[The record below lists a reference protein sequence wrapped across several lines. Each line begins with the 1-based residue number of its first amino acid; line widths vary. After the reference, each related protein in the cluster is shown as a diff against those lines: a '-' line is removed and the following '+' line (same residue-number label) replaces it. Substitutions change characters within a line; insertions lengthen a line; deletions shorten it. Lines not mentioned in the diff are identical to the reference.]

1 MSLKRVSFAVKNA
14 IVLRDNREMYRHL
27 VAAERLPP
35 EELEALQASRAIAH
49 ARFAFENTSY
59 YRDRYSDAGFTID
72 DLRDPAAFI
81 ELPVIDKTE
90 VREHFEG
97 FRSAEANE
105 FNSKVSATGGSTGQP
120 LRLLRD
126 LRTPTRTIE
135 WRLFDWWGVHPSDDL
150 AIVYR
155 QVRNRREDL
164 RHNIQWWPT
173 RRFQLDA
180 YRMDTAHVDEFLA
193 TWAKVKP
200 SILIGYV
207 GAVADLA
214 QMIGARGITVNPPCA
229 IGLTAS
235 PVTQA
240 QRDAIE
246 AVFHGPVYDHY
257 RSSEIPWMA
266 GECEE
271 RNGLHTFADVRKI
284 EIIGHNGLA
293 VEPGTIGEVIATDLT
308 NRVFPLIRYRLG
320 DNTTPIAGVCACGRT
335 LPRIA
340 PVSGRVVEAL
350 HMPDGQIVA
359 GVGMTQSFSRVPSAV
374 RQFQIHQQIDYSIVV
389 RCVPGADP
397 DALVVIDRAIED
409 LRIIIADK
417 VPIRL
422 ELLERIPHIGGKFRY
437 IMSDVA

>member
-1 MSLKRVSFAVKNA
+1 LSLKRVSFSVKNA
-14 IVLRDNREMYRHL
+14 TVLRDNREMYRKL

-35 EELEALQASRAIAH
+35 EDLETLQASRAIAH

-59 YRDRYSDAGFTID
+59 YRDRYSDAGFTLD
-72 DLRDPAAFI
+72 DLRDPAAFT
-81 ELPVIDKTE
+81 ELPIIDKSE
-90 VREHFEG
+90 VRAHFED
-97 FRSAEANE
+97 FRSSEATEAN
-105 FNSKVSATGGSTGQP
+105 SKISATGGSTGQP

-135 WRLFDWWGVHPSDDL
+135 WRLFDWWKVHPSDNL

-155 QVRNRREDL
+155 QVRNRKEEL
-164 RHNIQWWPT
+164 RHNLQWWPT

-200 SILIGYV
+200 AILIGYV
-207 GAVADLA
+207 GGIGDLA
-214 QMIGARGITVNPPCA
+214 QMIADRGISVLPPRA

-284 EIIGHNGLA
+284 EIVGDDGLE
-293 VEPGTIGEVIATDLT
+293 VMPGTIGEVVATDLT

-320 DNTTPIAGVCACGRT
+320 DNTTTISGTCACGRT

-340 PVSGRVVEAL
+340 SVSGRVVEAL

-359 GVGMTQSFSRVPSAV
+359 GVGMTQSFSQVPSAV
-374 RQFQIHQQIDYSIVV
+374 RQFQIHQQDDYSIIV
-389 RCVPGADP
+389 RCVPGVHP
-397 DALVVIDRAIED
+397 DALAVIDRAIED
-409 LRIIIADK
+409 LRVIIADK